1 MISVI
6 VKPSKKLVIVNENCN
21 CTDDV
26 GVIDELN
33 ATSLNFEFPK
43 KIEGVPIEE
52 FNKEIIFQNAGGLT
66 TDKLLSNV
74 FKLAKKHTQYP
85 QIRIQLRLTTPEME
99 WLSFPTLFTFAE
111 HLTPVEPIHP
121 PSGDEEPEY
130 PEDPEEPPEEHE
142 CVTIYGFFGVP
153 EVSDLTCRG
162 APIKIVIPRGEVK
175 KIMPFGEVIFAEG
188 ILKIEG
194 ILAPELIEGTDLD
207 NVTIIIENPVY
218 ESWNLIGNITDPEPE
233 IFPDN
238 PPPYNT

>member
-66 TDKLLSNV
+66 TDELSSNV

-111 HLTPVEPIHP
+111 HLTVPPIEPIQP
-121 PSGDEEPEY
+121 PSGDEDPDE
-130 PEDPEEPPEEHE
+130 PEEPQEEHE

-153 EVSDLTCRG
+153 EVSDLTNRG
-162 APIKIVIPRGEVK
+162 APIKIIIPRG
-175 KIMPFGEVIFAEG
+175 KIIKRIPFGEVNFAEG
-188 ILKIEG
+188 PISIEG
-194 ILAPELIEGTDLD
+194 NICPEYQIGTDIETA
-207 NVTIIIENPVY
+207 NIIIPPGPQFITWY
-218 ESWNLIGNITDPEPE
+218 LMIGRLPPEVEPLYPE
-233 IFPDN
+233 E
-238 PPPYNT
+238 